1 MRIAFVK
8 QKGHWPKGR
17 RKNDPRVS
25 AGELRR
31 VLRRFLRYKIQKGL
45 SYRALEEEL
54 GKSDRTLRRWIAG
67 EDWPDARDF
76 RAIRRLTMGAML

>member
-1 MRIAFVK
+1 MRIALVK

-17 RKNDPRVS
+17 RKNDPGVS

-54 GKSDRTLRRWIAG
+54 DRTLRRWIAG

-76 RAIRRLTMGAML
+76 RAIRRLMIS